1 MYAVRIGILSLIIAT
16 GCIVSVQAK
25 PSDFIYTPSVIQH
38 DSRLMSAYIQSLRD
52 PERAYGFIK
61 QFIAS
66 KSGKPMTGW
75 ERVYYVLTMSRLE
88 AYTLTE
94 EKPLDVIGE
103 LEELAKTL
111 DQPWIEGEALLHRA
125 ILAKETGEYENGLRY
140 LDEVLLIAKQTGF
153 KNLTARA
160 LKWQANIWY
169 YQSKYDLVLS
179 NYLKAL
185 SYFEEQ
191 QDYAQVVLVLSNIG
205 NMYTDLDQW
214 ALAKKYNEKAFE
226 VFNHNHIKND
236 YTATLL
242 YIHAGL
248 VANYFNLENEE
259 AGYIRKAIK
268 HASKTGSSYIQ
279 LVTLTNYTSVLLD
292 ENKLEASLKMSKECL
307 QLADNIKDRV
317 GRAFCYES
325 KSLAYLE
332 LKELNEA
339 ISTALVALDIYKEYG
354 SNSQVIRLYK
364 LLSDIYSKNGNY
376 KVSLEY
382 FQRYVNE
389 KESHYLRAK
398 REEIRSLQTQYITQK
413 KEHQI
418 ALLKADSELKSAQ
431 ITSQHSREII
441 LLLSILLGAAVLGL
455 LYRRNNHLSKD
466 NVELAQSN
474 VSLTEQSFQDPLT
487 GMYNRRYIQQWITG
501 EIKGEMPR
509 VSKYIVALLDI
520 DYFKQINDIHGH
532 DIGDRVLQE
541 ISSRLQHSCRTH
553 DKVAR
558 WGGEEFVA
566 IFSVSDSSNTYE
578 LLDRIRRAVLLE
590 NVSIEGRKLEVTV
603 SIGGV
608 EVESRDLLA
617 SHWQE
622 YLAKAD
628 NALYQVKSNGRN
640 GVGIELN

>member
-1 MYAVRIGILSLIIAT
+1 
-16 GCIVSVQAK
+16 
-25 PSDFIYTPSVIQH
+25 
-38 DSRLMSAYIQSLRD
+38 MSAYIQSLRD

-125 ILAKETGEYENGLRY
+125 ILAKETGEYENGLSY

-169 YQSKYDLVLS
+169 YQSKYDQVLS

-205 NMYTDLDQW
+205 NMYTDIDQW

-487 GMYNRRYIQQWITG
+487 GMYNRRYIKQWITG
-501 EIKGEMPR
+501 EIKGEMLEL
-509 VSKYIVALLDI
+509 VSILLLCSI
-520 DYFKQINDIHGH
+520 SI
-532 DIGDRVLQE
+532 
-541 ISSRLQHSCRTH
+541 ISS
-553 DKVAR
+553 K
-558 WGGEEFVA
+558 
-566 IFSVSDSSNTYE
+566 
-578 LLDRIRRAVLLE
+578 
-590 NVSIEGRKLEVTV
+590 
-603 SIGGV
+603 
-608 EVESRDLLA
+608 
-617 SHWQE
+617 
-622 YLAKAD
+622 
-628 NALYQVKSNGRN
+628 
-640 GVGIELN
+640 